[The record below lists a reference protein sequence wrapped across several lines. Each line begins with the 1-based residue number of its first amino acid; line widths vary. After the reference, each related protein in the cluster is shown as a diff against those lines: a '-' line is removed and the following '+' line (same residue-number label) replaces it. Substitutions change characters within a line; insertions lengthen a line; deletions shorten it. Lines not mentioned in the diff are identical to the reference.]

1 MEENMEQKN
10 KLTIHQ
16 IFWYFIIFSIAGL
29 FIETIYSYITSGT
42 TESRKGL
49 IWGPFCPVYGVSG
62 AILIIALNG
71 YHKKRIGQLFI
82 YGFLVGSIAEY
93 ILSFGLESIYGMRFW
108 DYGYIKAN
116 LNGRI
121 CLQYSLYWGILSVII
136 MKLIKPLLDKL
147 IEKIPVKPRN
157 IIEIILF
164 VFLVIDCIFTVWG
177 IQTYENRVLYNKVN
191 QKETNH
197 IWTKIQQ
204 TIENNYFTNERISHT
219 FPNLRVKDKQGNEI
233 WVHTLIKENKN

>member
-1 MEENMEQKN
+1 
-10 KLTIHQ
+10 
-16 IFWYFIIFSIAGL
+16 
-29 FIETIYSYITSGT
+29 
-42 TESRKGL
+42 
-49 IWGPFCPVYGVSG
+49 
-62 AILIIALNG
+62 
-71 YHKKRIGQLFI
+71 
-82 YGFLVGSIAEY
+82 
-93 ILSFGLESIYGMRFW
+93 MRFW